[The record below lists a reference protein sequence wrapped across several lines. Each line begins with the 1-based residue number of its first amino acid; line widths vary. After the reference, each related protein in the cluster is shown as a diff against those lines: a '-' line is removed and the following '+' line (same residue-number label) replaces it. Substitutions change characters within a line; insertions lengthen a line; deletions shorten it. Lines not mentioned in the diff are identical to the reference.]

1 MKIAGSGRRKP
12 EWKPYCKMT
21 GKMKIALLQTDIVW
35 ADPEKNRDK
44 AERLIGKAA
53 GADLYVLPE
62 MFSTGFC
69 TEPEGIAE
77 EAPSATLGWMRKT
90 AMDKG
95 CALAGS
101 IAMHTEGAFRNRFCF
116 VHPDGKTDFY
126 DKRHLFSYGD
136 EHREFTAGNSRVIT
150 EFRGTRILL
159 QICYDLRFPVWARNR
174 EDYDLAIYV
183 ANWPVTR
190 IEAWKTLLR
199 ARAIE
204 NQCYVCGVNRAGTD
218 PYNTYSGASALIGPN
233 GNTIVS
239 CEDTADAAITA
250 DIDLDLL
257 ERFRNTFPVLKD
269 ADEFTIRT

>member
-77 EAPSATLGWMRKT
+77 ETPSATLGWMRQT
-90 AMDKG
+90 AVDKG

-101 IAMHTEGAFRNRFCF
+101 IAMHTDGAFRNRFCF

-136 EHREFTAGNSRVIT
+136 EHREFTAGNSRVIA

-204 NQCYVCGVNRAGTD
+204 NQCYIIAANRTASHDAHYIGYSAVIDYAGRTIAQARD
-218 PYNTYSGASALIGPN
+218 RIAQTVTATISKAALDNARATFPAL
-233 GNTIVS
+233 
-239 CEDTADAAITA
+239 ADADNFNIF
-250 DIDLDLL
+250 I
-257 ERFRNTFPVLKD
+257 
-269 ADEFTIRT
+269 